1 VVSGAGEW
9 PATALSPALGVGVSI
24 ALPPEHLSVP
34 PSAQHTKSA
43 QSPPQMREIVRVRS
57 MSASSVRRGQQ
68 RCVCVPYGDR
78 TTV

>member
-9 PATALSPALGVGVSI
+9 PATALSPALGVCVSI
-24 ALPPEHLSVP
+24 ALPPEHLRVP

>member
-9 PATALSPALGVGVSI
+9 PAKACSPALDLCVSI
-24 ALPPEHLSVP
+24 APPPEHLCAP
-34 PSAQHTKSA
+34 PSTQHTQSA
-43 QSPPQMREIVRVRS
+43 QSPPQRREIVRVRF
-57 MSASSVRRGQQ
+57 MSASSVRRGQH